1 MAQANKAEI
10 EQVSTS
16 EIFDGERILDDAS
29 LSQLDAE
36 KFSRYAMIGDA
47 LRAKNDNA
55 ITIDITSSVAAALAD
70 EPCHN
75 VKGIEQVTQHSPES
89 NVISISRWKKPF
101 SQIAIAASVAL
112 VAVLGVNTMQQ
123 TPVVG
128 DDLPVL
134 QSIPVAGGVSP
145 VSFSS
150 EGSALQSAQQ
160 GVRELQQQRIGALVL
175 EHQRQSRMA
184 HALQQAKLEQTDE
197 KKESN

>member
-1 MAQANKAEI
+1 MAQANKAEN
-10 EQVSTS
+10 EQLSTS
-16 EIFDGERILDDAS
+16 EIFDGERPLDDAS
-29 LSQLDAE
+29 LSHLDAE

-47 LRAKNDNA
+47 LRAKSDNA
-55 ITIDITSSVAAALAD
+55 VTIDITASVAAALAD

-75 VKGIEQVTQHSPES
+75 VKGIEEVVSQPES
-89 NVISISRWKKPF
+89 SNVVSISNWKKPF
-101 SQIAIAASVAL
+101 TQIAIAASVAL

-128 DDLPVL
+128 DDLPIL

-184 HALQQAKLEQTDE
+184 QALQQAKSEQTDE
-197 KKESN
+197 NKETN

>member
-1 MAQANKAEI
+1 MTQANKAEI

-16 EIFDGERILDDAS
+16 EIFDGERTLDDAS
-29 LSQLDAE
+29 LSQLDSE
-36 KFSRYAMIGDA
+36 KFSRYALIGDA
-47 LRAKNDNA
+47 LRAKSDNA
-55 ITIDITSSVAAALAD
+55 VTIDITSSFAAALAD

-75 VKGIEQVTQHSPES
+75 VKGIEEVVLQPEQS
-89 NVISISRWKKPF
+89 NVVSISSWKKPF

-128 DDLPVL
+128 EDLPVL

-160 GVRELQQQRIGALVL
+160 GVRELQQQRIGALAL

-184 HALQQAKLEQTDE
+184 HALHQSKTE
-197 KKESN
+197 KTKENKEPN

>member
-75 VKGIEQVTQHSPES
+75 VKGIEEVIQQSPKP
-89 NVISISRWKKPF
+89 NVISISSWKKPF

-123 TPVVG
+123 TPIAG

-145 VSFSS
+145 VSFLF

-184 HALQQAKLEQTDE
+184 QALHQAKTEKTDE
-197 KKESN
+197 NKEPN

>member
-1 MAQANKAEI
+1 MAQANKAEN
-10 EQVSTS
+10 EQASTS
-16 EIFDGERILDDAS
+16 EIYDGELILDDAS
-29 LSQLDAE
+29 LSQLDSE
-36 KFSRYAMIGDA
+36 KFLRYAMIGDA
-47 LRAKNDNA
+47 LRAKSDNA
-55 ITIDITSSVAAALAD
+55 ITIDITASVAAALAD

-75 VKGIEQVTQHSPES
+75 VKGIEEGAHQPAQS
-89 NVISISRWKKPF
+89 NVVSISSWKKPF

-112 VAVLGVNTMQQ
+112 VAVLGVNTMHQ

-134 QSIPVAGGVSP
+134 QSIPVAGGVAP

-184 HALQQAKLEQTDE
+184 HALHQAKTEKLEDS
-197 KKESN
+197 KESN

>member
-1 MAQANKAEI
+1 MAQANKAEN
-10 EQVSTS
+10 EQVITS
-16 EIFDGERILDDAS
+16 EIFDGERKLDDAS
-29 LSQLDAE
+29 LSQLDFE

-47 LRAKNDNA
+47 LRAKTDNA
-55 ITIDITSSVAAALAD
+55 ITIDITASVAAALAD

-75 VKGIEQVTQHSPES
+75 VKGIEEAVHQPAES
-89 NVISISRWKKPF
+89 NVVSISSWKKPF

-123 TPVVG
+123 APIAG
-128 DDLPVL
+128 DHLPVL
-134 QSIPVAGGVSP
+134 QSIPVAGGVAP

-184 HALQQAKLEQTDE
+184 HALHQAKIE
-197 KKESN
+197 KVEESKESN